1 MQLSRTSPL
10 DAKAMN
16 LIAGLGTE
24 WNVTN
29 ERDVEKRTAWKGCKE
44 EEREKINKIKK
55 RTRRLWNRC
64 GGREKEGSNIRER
77 KEEKEKKKEE
87 WGEARRDNMCG
98 RGGERQHPGG
108 VRAGESASQLSRLVK
123 HAAQVSLWRNNY
135 WFIIILIGTGLRG
148 QRRGLIISPL

>member
-1 MQLSRTSPL
+1 MQRQWIWLLALGRNGMWRMREMWKKEQL
-10 DAKAMN
+10 EKDARKKK
-16 LIAGLGTE
+16 
-24 WNVTN
+24 
-29 ERDVEKRTAWKGCKE
+29 EKK
-44 EEREKINKIKK
+44 KIKIKK
-55 RTRRLWNRC
+55 RTRKLWSRW